1 MEKDIEAIVGAP
13 RSQFVQINIAAAI
26 CMTVIILGVLALKY
40 FSPPLFSDISEWY
53 EEYILDETSTKEVL
67 DGVEIDEV

>member
-26 CMTVIILGVLALKY
+26 CMAVIILGVLALKY
-40 FSPPLFSDISEWY
+40 FSPPLF
-53 EEYILDETSTKEVL
+53 
-67 DGVEIDEV
+67 